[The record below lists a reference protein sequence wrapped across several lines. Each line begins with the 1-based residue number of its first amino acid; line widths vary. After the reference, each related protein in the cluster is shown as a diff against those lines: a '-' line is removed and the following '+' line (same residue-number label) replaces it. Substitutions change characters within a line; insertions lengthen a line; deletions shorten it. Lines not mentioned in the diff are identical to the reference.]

1 MTEPI
6 AIVGIGCRFPGAE
19 GMDAFWRILERGID
33 CVTEVPVER
42 WNMDAFYD
50 APPAMAGKS
59 YCRWGAF
66 LRQGDA
72 FDAEFFD
79 ISAHDAMHMDP
90 QHGIVLETAWQALEV
105 AGIVPRSLAGTR
117 AGVFVGISN
126 SDWDRMWSRD
136 ATRLDVAYV
145 SGSSYSIAANRL
157 SYFLNLQGPSVA
169 VDTACSSSI
178 TAIHLACQSMHAGE
192 CELAFAGGVHLVLC
206 ADKLIAFSDGKSL
219 ARDGRCKPFD
229 ARADGSVWGEG
240 CGMLVLKRLSAAM
253 EAGDRIFGIV
263 RGSAIGHYGMSN
275 GMGAPSGPAQQSIIS
290 HAIESA
296 ALRPADLSYVE
307 AHGSS
312 TLFGDAIEAK
322 ALIATLSEE
331 RPADS
336 RCTIGCVKGNL
347 GHLEAAAGIAGV
359 VKTLL
364 ALNHEHIPPTLHLRE
379 LSPHIPIAGTSCDI
393 RSEGQPWLRGAR
405 PRCAGVSAFSFGGA
419 GGHVVLEEAPDEEKP
434 TGAPAECLRGSLP
447 LTISARTGTALL
459 RLAERYADYLSSLA
473 STEDTGNAFAE
484 VCLAAAVGRT
494 HFLHRLALIAESP
507 SEAAECL
514 HAVMAAA
521 GKERTSIARAPR
533 RPPPLLFAFGVIS
546 GEVESLVATLCRD
559 DPRFDRIRTE
569 WLDRFSAAIAQADDL
584 PALAHEQVAALA
596 LTVAFAFRLA
606 EVGLKPR
613 QALALDSIGLIAAGL
628 AAGAFDEGTAVR
640 LLPNVLASP
649 ANSCALAEAAR
660 PFVSPDQ
667 MRFPVLVCSAAGWGA
682 VWQDRAVAIADLQKA
697 LTLVELGGAASFS
710 QECPGVRSIRPFDAD
725 ASLARAAA
733 AAHLQGHAIDWAALF
748 GGALA
753 RRRTLPL
760 YPFERRRHY
769 PVLDPNSAGFA
780 PLVARRQEGQV
791 EVTLEPE
798 YEDV

>member
-1 MTEPI
+1 
-6 AIVGIGCRFPGAE
+6 
-19 GMDAFWRILERGID
+19 
-33 CVTEVPVER
+33 
-42 WNMDAFYD
+42 
-50 APPAMAGKS
+50 
-59 YCRWGAF
+59 
-66 LRQGDA
+66 
-72 FDAEFFD
+72 
-79 ISAHDAMHMDP
+79 
-90 QHGIVLETAWQALEV
+90 
-105 AGIVPRSLAGTR
+105 
-117 AGVFVGISN
+117 
-126 SDWDRMWSRD
+126 
-136 ATRLDVAYV
+136 
-145 SGSSYSIAANRL
+145 
-157 SYFLNLQGPSVA
+157 
-169 VDTACSSSI
+169 
-178 TAIHLACQSMHAGE
+178 
-192 CELAFAGGVHLVLC
+192 
-206 ADKLIAFSDGKSL
+206 
-219 ARDGRCKPFD
+219 
-229 ARADGSVWGEG
+229 
-240 CGMLVLKRLSAAM
+240 
-253 EAGDRIFGIV
+253 
-263 RGSAIGHYGMSN
+263 
-275 GMGAPSGPAQQSIIS
+275 
-290 HAIESA
+290 
-296 ALRPADLSYVE
+296 
-307 AHGSS
+307 
-312 TLFGDAIEAK
+312 
-322 ALIATLSEE
+322 
-331 RPADS
+331 
-336 RCTIGCVKGNL
+336 
-347 GHLEAAAGIAGV
+347 
-359 VKTLL
+359 
-364 ALNHEHIPPTLHLRE
+364 
-379 LSPHIPIAGTSCDI
+379 
-393 RSEGQPWLRGAR
+393 
-405 PRCAGVSAFSFGGA
+405 
-419 GGHVVLEEAPDEEKP
+419 VVLEEAPDEEKP

-660 PFVSPDQ
+660 PFVSPDH
-667 MRFPVLVCSAAGWGA
+667 MRFPVLVCSEAGWGA
-682 VWQDRAVAIADLQKA
+682 AWQDRAVAIADLQKA